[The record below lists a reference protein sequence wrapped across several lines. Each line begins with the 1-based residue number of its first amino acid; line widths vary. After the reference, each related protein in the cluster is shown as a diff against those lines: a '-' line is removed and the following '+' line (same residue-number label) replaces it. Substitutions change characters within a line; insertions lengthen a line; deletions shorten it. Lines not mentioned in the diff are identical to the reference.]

1 MRSLDERISQKTG
14 RKRVRKTTRTK
25 PKPRKSVVARRRRK
39 TVRHQSLWARM
50 IRIFFP
56 SKTHGAIILG
66 VSALLISGLLAYG
79 LGGGDKPGSLSHGVI
94 TGLDQLAQKAG
105 FSVQEITITGRVR
118 TKPDQ
123 IMAVLGTASGGSIL
137 LFDADQA
144 RLRLEDLEWVKAATI
159 SKFLP
164 DTIHVTLVERIPY
177 AIWQKQG
184 RHTLIARDGTQL
196 TSLPAGQYR
205 QLPHVVGA
213 GVDQAATD
221 LFALIDEVAWLK
233 PHIGAFVRVGNR
245 RWKLHL
251 KTGIEIELPEQGIET
266 ALAKL
271 TSIQQD
277 HDLLS
282 RDIVLVD
289 MRLPDRVTVRLSDTA
304 LGGWQKA
311 LQDYR
316 TVIERKPATNSA
328 EGKH

>member
-39 TVRHQSLWARM
+39 PVRRQSSWTSM
-50 IRIFFP
+50 IRIFSP
-56 SKTHGAIILG
+56 GKTHGAIVLAA
-66 VSALLISGLLAYG
+66 SALLISGLLAYG
-79 LGGGDKPGSLSHGVI
+79 LGGGGKSGSLFYGVI

-123 IMAVLGTASGGSIL
+123 IMAVLGTASGSSIL

-164 DTIHVTLVERIPY
+164 DTIHVTLVERTPY

-184 RHTLIARDGTQL
+184 RHTLIARDGTPL
-196 TSLPAGQYR
+196 ASLPVSQYR
-205 QLPHVVGA
+205 QLPHIVGVGA
-213 GVDQAATD
+213 DQAAAD
-221 LFALIDEVAWLK
+221 LFALIEEVVWLK
-233 PHIGAFVRVGNR
+233 PHIEAFVRVGNR
-245 RWKLHL
+245 RWKLYL
-251 KTGIEIELPEQGIET
+251 KTGIEIELPEQGIKT

-289 MRLPDRVTVRLSDTA
+289 MRLPDRITVRLSDKA
-304 LGGWQKA
+304 LGGRQKA

-316 TVIERKPATNSA
+316 TVIERKAAANSA
-328 EGKH
+328 EGEQ